1 MAVLLSIDQ
10 LVILHQMVK
19 MSASSKK
26 IQLDEHCGFQAKDF
40 TSDRAFQNHYRD
52 HSQALFQCEKCP
64 IKVNTRKKLSNHN
77 FEYHSSNL
85 TCSQCYNGINL
96 LHFTHFD
103 IWYPFTFIWLL
114 LSGSQIGSLVVA
126 QHHFE
131 TSEHTVRTEKL
142 LILSGTLSPCL
153 DFPPPLPY
161 RSVCRHQNNYKIT
174 TFVTM

>member
-1 MAVLLSIDQ
+1 MSQINVKGYHNFQCRTEQLIYVAVLLSIDQ

-77 FEYHSSNL
+77 FEYNSSK
-85 TCSQCYNGINL
+85 TCSQCSKTFSKNPFVEQVEGGLNKRGSDQVTEAAHQL
-96 LHFTHFD
+96 LHRRMTMSNYFVRKVGTEAEERKLFKA
-103 IWYPFTFIWLL
+103 
-114 LSGSQIGSLVVA
+114 VV
-126 QHHFE
+126 
-131 TSEHTVRTEKL
+131 HTNA
-142 LILSGTLSPCL
+142 
-153 DFPPPLPY
+153 F
-161 RSVCRHQNNYKIT
+161 N
-174 TFVTM
+174 M